1 MNNDETF
8 GSDME
13 PCTMNPDR
21 NSDLMDLVQGT
32 NDMVSRSHKII
43 IFY

>member
-13 PCTMNPDR
+13 PCTPNADR

-32 NDMVSRSHKII
+32 NDMVWYRFLAK
-43 IFY
+43 